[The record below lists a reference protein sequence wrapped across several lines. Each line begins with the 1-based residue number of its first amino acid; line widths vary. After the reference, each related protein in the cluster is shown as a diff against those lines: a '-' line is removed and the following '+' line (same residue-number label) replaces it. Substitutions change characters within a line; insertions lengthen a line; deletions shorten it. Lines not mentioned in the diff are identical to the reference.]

1 MEFKVRRKGKYKR
14 TEKFMTKMKKIQKTK
29 AVLEKVQKKMKKY
42 ANRKREKVNEYKT
55 ENLVMF
61 STKDLKYQMIE
72 KRTKKLMKR
81 FIGPYKIKK
90 IVLQL
95 N

>member
-14 TEKFMTKMKKIQKTK
+14 TEKFMTKIKKIQKAK
-29 AVLEKVQKKMKKY
+29 AVLEKVQKKIKKY
-42 ANRKREKVNEYKT
+42 TDRKREKVNEYKT

-72 KRTKKLMKR
+72 KRTKKLMER
-81 FIGPYKIKK
+81 FVDPYKIKK